1 MLDPLDSLWGAQG
14 GGLCSR
20 MPYWQRMKSPKN
32 QPKTEH
38 EDSERATF
46 ARFAEKPVN
55 VPKKEAD
62 EKAKEWKE
70 GAKTHGS

>member
-1 MLDPLDSLWGAQG
+1 MGAQG

-20 MPYWQRMKSPKN
+20 MPYWQGMKSPKN
-32 QPKTEH
+32 QPKTES
-38 EDSERATF
+38 EDSERAAF
-46 ARFAEKPVN
+46 ARFAEKLGN

-70 GAKTHGS
+70 GAKKQGS

>member
-1 MLDPLDSLWGAQG
+1 
-14 GGLCSR
+14 
-20 MPYWQRMKSPKN
+20 MKSPKN
-32 QPKTEH
+32 QPKTES

-46 ARFAEKPVN
+46 ARFAEKLGN

-70 GAKTHGS
+70 GAKKQGS